1 MIVDRLSADR
11 RQRNIAVTAQR
22 ARRHLAEP
30 LFRNAYALILAE
42 LLTSGLGI
50 LFWAV
55 AARLYGTEDVGRG
68 SALVAAML
76 TLANFAQLNMPIG
89 ILRFLPASG
98 ARAASLVRLAY
109 AITAAVATAL
119 GLAFVVVAPA
129 VSERL
134 RFLSELP
141 QLSVAFVIGV
151 PLWCIFALQD
161 SALTATRRTPW
172 IPVENGLFSLMKVVF
187 LVILAGSLPTAGVM
201 VAWLL
206 AMVLTLP
213 PVNYYLFT
221 RVLPRRAAAGQ
232 TGRPLV
238 FGDIARFVSADYV
251 GTVLAHSSTTALPLL
266 VVSLLGAEAN
276 ALFFMAWTVG
286 TALTLIATN
295 TGYSL
300 TVEGAMDE
308 QRLAEHGRRALRRC
322 LQLVVLGAGAVALL
336 APWLLAVFG
345 PEYGAAAG
353 LLRLLALAAIPAS
366 VVVLYIA
373 LLRVQRRLRRLVVV
387 QAALCGSMLTLTVIA
402 APWGSIEGVGAAWL
416 VTQLVICAAI
426 LPDLRAVLRGA
437 AVTKAVA

>member
-1 MIVDRLSADR
+1 
-11 RQRNIAVTAQR
+11 
-22 ARRHLAEP
+22 
-30 LFRNAYALILAE
+30 
-42 LLTSGLGI
+42 
-50 LFWAV
+50 
-55 AARLYGTEDVGRG
+55 
-68 SALVAAML
+68 
-76 TLANFAQLNMPIG
+76 
-89 ILRFLPASG
+89 
-98 ARAASLVRLAY
+98 
-109 AITAAVATAL
+109 
-119 GLAFVVVAPA
+119 
-129 VSERL
+129 
-134 RFLSELP
+134 
-141 QLSVAFVIGV
+141 
-151 PLWCIFALQD
+151 
-161 SALTATRRTPW
+161 
-172 IPVENGLFSLMKVVF
+172 
-187 LVILAGSLPTAGVM
+187 M

-213 PVNYYLFT
+213 PVNYYLFA
-221 RVLPRRAAAGQ
+221 RVLPRRTAAAP
-232 TGRPLV
+232 TGRPFV

-286 TALTLIATN
+286 TSLTLIATN

-308 QRLAEHGRRALRRC
+308 GRLAEHGRRALRRC
-322 LQLVVLGAGAVALL
+322 LQLVVPGAGAVALL

-345 PEYGAAAG
+345 PEYGAASG

-402 APWGSIEGVGAAWL
+402 APWGSIGGVGAAWL

-437 AVTKAVA
+437 AVTKAVAS